1 MTTDTIE
8 QDAPAT
14 LAPAAP
20 ATELTVIE
28 RADLALDAGAT
39 EKHLRELVA
48 KSASITEIKDKTG
61 RDQCHRAAM
70 ELADA
75 RIAIQKT
82 GKAAREDATK
92 FSKAVIAREK
102 ELVEIVT
109 PEETRL
115 LGVRDVWDAAIEAQ
129 KAAAAA
135 AEQARVTAIQ
145 SRIEEFR
152 SFADLA
158 VQCRTSAMVEKLI
171 DRLAALPIDGLEEF
185 QDQGMTVRVM
195 TMKRMQEISD
205 AKKSEEDERA
215 RIKAEQEAEA
225 AKLAAERAEL
235 ARQQAEAAAAQAKAA
250 ADLKAAQ
257 DAHAAQLQAAQAAQA
272 QADREAAE
280 SRAAVEAAAQAQ
292 RNAEAAELQ
301 RQRDAFAAEQ
311 AAARAAQQA
320 EAARLQ
326 AQADELARQR
336 AELEPKPDAPSV
348 ERSSDAIET
357 EADHIPEAGN
367 MVTEQAH
374 EPSAE
379 PAPEADPMPVTMA
392 APEPEEPSDAEI
404 ICTAASAVADAYGWT
419 FGQSVQRLSSL
430 EWAAD

>member
-8 QDAPAT
+8 QEAPEAM
-14 LAPAAP
+14 APAAP

-61 RDQCHRAAM
+61 REQCHRAAM

-109 PEETRL
+109 PEEARL

-135 AEQARVTAIQ
+135 AERARVTEITTKITDIKAYA
-145 SRIEEFR
+145 S
-152 SFADLA
+152 LA
-158 VQCRTSAMVEKLI
+158 MQCRTSERVTGLISKVADMAITAEVFAEFEDEAIEAKRVTMEQMEQVE
-171 DRLAALPIDGLEEF
+171 
-185 QDQGMTVRVM
+185 Q
-195 TMKRMQEISD
+195 RMQAYE
-205 AKKSEEDERA
+205 AERA

-280 SRAAVEAAAQAQ
+280 ARAAAEAEAQAK
-292 RNAEAAELQ
+292 RDAEAAELQ

-336 AELEPKPDAPSV
+336 AELEPKPDVPTV

-357 EADHIPEAGN
+357 EANHIPDAGD
-367 MVTEQAH
+367 MV
-374 EPSAE
+374 AE
-379 PAPEADPMPVTMA
+379 PEAIQEPEADPLPVTMEEP
-392 APEPEEPSDAEI
+392 APAEPSDAQI
-404 ICTAASAVADAYGWT
+404 IWTAATALTYTYGWST
-419 FGQSVQRLSSL
+419 AESIRRLSAID
-430 EWAAD
+430 WQVA